1 MAARKPK
8 PIDFIYVGSPQV
20 DLRFLSLCLMSLLT
34 GMEMDI
40 FTPSFPEL
48 MGAFSIT
55 IEQVQLTL
63 SLNFVAYALSTL
75 WIGPLAE
82 RFSSRNITLLSLC
95 VFITGSIFCYIA
107 PTFEALLIGRVLQGL
122 GMSGP
127 NVLSYAIVY
136 EHYPNSRESYMGILN
151 GVGAVTMGAAP
162 VLGSYLNLWFGWRA
176 SFLTL
181 LILSLICF
189 ALSIKYL
196 PKHDR
201 PRKIKASLG
210 LNTYIPLFKSKKFLW
225 PAAVTLS
232 ISVCY
237 FVFVGLAPIF
247 YREDLHVSLEH
258 FGMYQGALAA
268 SFGVMS
274 FCSGMLYKKFGKEQ
288 CFKISIKL
296 YALLGII
303 AGLYGFILPTNPL
316 VLTLILIGSSMACAM
331 PINITYAIAMGAVD
345 GAAARA
351 SGMLVAM
358 RLVFSAAGLQV
369 IAHFY
374 DHTYLPLAVMIGSEA
389 FLAWGIARKIVVRD

>member
-1 MAARKPK
+1 MALRKPK
-8 PIDFIYVGSPQV
+8 LIDFVHVDSTRV
-20 DLRFLSLCLMSLLT
+20 DLRFLSLCLMSVLT

-48 MGAFSIT
+48 MGTFSIT
-55 IEQVQLTL
+55 VEQVQLTL

-82 RFSSRNITLLSLC
+82 RFSSRRISLLSLF
-95 VFITGSIFCYIA
+95 VFIIGSVFCYIA
-107 PTFEALLIGRVLQGL
+107 PTFETLLVGRVLQGL

-136 EHYPNSRESYMGILN
+136 EHYPKTRESYIGILN
-151 GVGAVTMGAAP
+151 GISGITMGAAP

-176 SFLTL
+176 SFLAL

-189 ALSIKYL
+189 VLSVKYL
-196 PKHDR
+196 PRQDK

-210 LNTYIPLFKSKKFLW
+210 LNTYIPLFKSKEFLW
-225 PAAVTLS
+225 TAAITLS

-247 YREDLHVSLEH
+247 YREDLGVSLEH

-274 FCSGMLYKKFGKEQ
+274 FCSGMLYRQFGKQQ
-288 CFKISIKL
+288 CFKVSIKS

-303 AGLYGFILPTNPL
+303 AGIYGFILPTNPL
-316 VLTLILIGSSMACAM
+316 ILTLILIGSSMACAM
-331 PINITYAIAMGAVD
+331 PINITYSIAMGAVE
-345 GAAARA
+345 GASARA
-351 SGMLVAM
+351 SGMLVAL

-374 DHTYLPLAVMIGSEA
+374 DHTYLPLALMIGAEA
-389 FLAWGIARKIVVRD
+389 LLAWMIARKIVVRD